1 MITNNKIFKLI
12 LVSIF
17 IASFISYNIYN
28 NKKIDSEF
36 EKIEDESENID
47 EQLKRIMI
55 LNN

>member
-1 MITNNKIFKLI
+1 MITNNKFFKLI

-28 NKKIDSEF
+28 NNKIDNEF
-36 EKIEDESENID
+36 EEIEDESESID
-47 EQLKRIMI
+47 EQLKRLMI

>member
-36 EKIEDESENID
+36 EEIEDESENID